1 VTIAHRRPATI
12 AALTGA
18 FGMLAVG
25 PAAAHVTANPSATTA
40 GGYAVVDMRV
50 PHGCDGEATEVLEVQ
65 IPDGVVS
72 VKPEQVAGWDVTTE
86 IGPYDEPVELHGQ
99 EVTEGVRVV
108 TWTAQGDPLP
118 DDQFRN
124 FGISLQWPDAA
135 DETLVFPAVQ
145 TCVDGAEEAWIE
157 TSDDA
162 DASLDYPAPTITL
175 MAGDGDDGHGH
186 ADDDDHADEDAP
198 ATEDADQ
205 AAGDTELAVTEAGA
219 TQSSPHALTYIA
231 LGVAALGLALG
242 AAGFRAARR

>member
-1 VTIAHRRPATI
+1 MTTTSHRRPATI

-18 FGMLAVG
+18 FCMLAVG
-25 PAAAHVTANPSATTA
+25 PAAAHVTANPSSTTA

-72 VKPEQVAGWDVTTE
+72 VKPEQVAGWGVTTE

-99 EVTEGVRVV
+99 EVTEGVQVV
-108 TWTAQGDPLP
+108 TWTAQGDPLA
-118 DDQFRN
+118 DDQFRD
-124 FGISLQWPDAA
+124 FGISLRFPDAA
-135 DETLVFPAVQ
+135 DENLTFPAVQ

-157 TSDDA
+157 TSDDP
-162 DASLDYPAPTITL
+162 DAELDYPAPTITL
-175 MAGDGDDGHGH
+175 AAGDGDH
-186 ADDDDHADEDAP
+186 ADDDA
-198 ATEDADQ
+198 ATEDTGQ
-205 AAGDTELAVTEAGA
+205 AAGDDAELAVTQAGA
-219 TQSSPHALTYIA
+219 TDSSPHALTYIA